1 LRAANASAVSA
12 DVPRAT
18 YRLQFNREFG
28 FAQAAEL
35 VPYLAALGVSHIYAS
50 PYFKARAGSAH
61 GYDIVDHNAL
71 NPEVGDRAA
80 FDRLCAA
87 LRAHGMGQV
96 LDVVPNHVAVLG
108 ADNLRWLDVLEN
120 GRASAQANFFDIAW
134 DRAPDEL
141 RGKLLL
147 PVLGD
152 HYGSVLA
159 RGEIALAFDAE
170 HGEFSLRY
178 ADHRFPLD
186 PQTYPRVL
194 AAAAER
200 LRPRLRAE
208 EAAIAD
214 ECDSLG
220 VAFGVLPK
228 ATETAAARVSERRR
242 DQAECK
248 RRLAQ
253 LCSRSAEALR
263 CIDEERRRLNG
274 RAGDAASFDA
284 LHALIG
290 EQVYRLAS
298 WRMAADVINYRRF
311 VDVNELAAVR
321 VEDREV
327 FEATHGL
334 LFELIAS
341 REVTGV
347 RVDHADGLYDPGQ
360 YFSRLQ
366 QGAAERWQRAIRDA
380 TAAGDAAS
388 PAPLY
393 LVIEKVMTPSGRLPA
408 SWPIA
413 GTTGYDFAALVNG
426 LFIDGRAEAKLT
438 YGYFAFLRERIDFD
452 EIVYRSKKL
461 IMGVAVA
468 SELSAL
474 ASRLSRIARA
484 DRATCDFTYASLR
497 AALAE
502 VVACFPV
509 YRTYVTAE
517 QVSGEDRGFIEAATR
532 AAKRRAVAAE
542 TTVFDFIRAALTTDL
557 AQVRPESQ
565 REQIVEF
572 AMRFQ
577 QFSAAVTAK
586 GMEDT
591 AFYLY
596 NRLVSLNEVGA
607 DPRRFATSV
616 AAFHGANA
624 DRVEHWPGAMLATST
639 HDSKRS
645 EDVRARIDVLSELPA
660 EWRLHA
666 SRWRRFNRP
675 RRRKRNELE
684 APTRN
689 DEYLLYQTLVGAWP
703 AGDAGPATLTDFS
716 TRIER
721 YMLKVVREA
730 KAMSSWLNPDEAYEK
745 ALIAFVRGI
754 LASPGN
760 KRFLEDFVPFQ
771 RRVAWFGMLNSLAQ
785 TLLKLTAPG
794 VPDIYQG
801 SECWNLSLVDPDNR
815 RAVEYAAHR
824 RSLEAMQGAAAAG
837 SHALASLAVDL
848 LRHMHDGGIKQFVV
862 WRALTLRREREALF
876 RDGAYV
882 PLPTT
887 GAHADHLCTYARV
900 LGQHCAVVVAP
911 RLACTLMRGEPVL
924 PVGPEVWGDAR
935 IVLAGLPPQAGWAD
949 ALTGAPAVVDDGGSG
964 ALLASAALQRLP
976 VALLVGHGARR
987 DGQY

>member
-1 LRAANASAVSA
+1 VGA

-28 FAQAAEL
+28 FAQATEL

-50 PYFKARAGSAH
+50 PYFKARTGSAH

-71 NPEVGDRAA
+71 NPEIGDRAA

-96 LDVVPNHVAVLG
+96 LDMVPNHVGVLG
-108 ADNLRWLDVLEN
+108 ADNPRWLDVLEN
-120 GRASAQANFFDIAW
+120 GRASEHAGFFDIAW

-152 HYGSVLA
+152 HYGSVLG
-159 RGEIALAFDAE
+159 RGEIALAFDAGR
-170 HGEFSLRY
+170 GEFSFRY

-186 PQTYPRVL
+186 PRTYPRVL
-194 AAAAER
+194 APAAER

-208 EAAIAD
+208 EASVAD
-214 ECDSLG
+214 KFESLG
-220 VAFGVLPK
+220 VAFAALPK
-228 ATETAAARVSERRR
+228 ATETAAVRVAERRR
-242 DQAECK
+242 DEADYK
-248 RRLAQ
+248 RRLAE
-253 LCSRSAEALR
+253 LCSRSAETLR
-263 CIDEERRRLNG
+263 CIDEELLRLNG

-284 LHALIG
+284 LHELIAA
-290 EQVYRLAS
+290 QVYRLAS

-311 VDVNELAAVR
+311 VDVNDLAAVR
-321 VEDREV
+321 VEEQAV

-334 LFELIAS
+334 LFKLIAS

-366 QGAAERWQRAIRDA
+366 QGAAERWQVAVPDEI
-380 TAAGDAAS
+380 AAAAL
-388 PAPLY
+388 PEPLY
-393 LVIEKVMTPSGRLPA
+393 LVIEKVITPSERMPA

-426 LFIDGRAEAKLT
+426 LFVDGRAEAKLT
-438 YGYFAFLRERIDFD
+438 YGYFAFLRQRLDFD

-461 IMGVAVA
+461 IMSVAVA

-484 DRATCDFTYASLR
+484 DRATCDFTYASVR

-509 YRTYVTAE
+509 YRTYVTAA
-517 QVSGEDRGFIEAATR
+517 QVPDEDRGFIETAIR
-532 AAKRRAVAAE
+532 SAKRRAVAAE
-542 TTVFDFIRAALTTDL
+542 TTIFDFIRAVLTTDL
-557 AQVRPESQ
+557 VQVRPQSQ
-565 REQIVEF
+565 REEIVEF

-577 QFSAAVTAK
+577 QLSAPVMAK

-596 NRLVSLNEVGA
+596 NRLASLNEVGA

-616 AAFHGANA
+616 AAFHRANA
-624 DRVEHWPGAMLATST
+624 HRAEHWPHAMLATST

-660 EWRLHA
+660 EWRLHV
-666 SRWRRFNRP
+666 SRWRRFHRP
-675 RRRKRNELE
+675 RRRKRDEFE

-689 DEYLLYQTLVGAWP
+689 DEYLLYQTLIGAWP
-703 AGDAGPATLTDFS
+703 AVDTGPGTLTDFCA
-716 TRIER
+716 RIER
-721 YMLKVVREA
+721 YMVKVVREA
-730 KAMSSWLNPDEAYEK
+730 KAMSSWLNPNEAYEE

-760 KRFLEDFVPFQ
+760 ERFLKDFVPFQ

-801 SECWNLSLVDPDNR
+801 SESWNLSLVDPDNR
-815 RAVEYAAHR
+815 RPVEYTTHR
-824 RSLEAMQGAAAAG
+824 QSLEAMQRAAAPG
-837 SHALASLAVDL
+837 GQALASLAVDL
-848 LRHMHDGGIKQFVV
+848 LRHMHDGRIKQFVV
-862 WRALTLRREREALF
+862 WGTLALRRERETLF
-876 RDGAYV
+876 RDGAYI

-887 GAHADHLCTYARV
+887 GEHADHLCAYARV
-900 LGQHCAVVVAP
+900 LGEQCAIVVAP
-911 RLACTLMRGEPVL
+911 RLACTLMRGETAP
-924 PVGPEVWGDAR
+924 PVGARVWGDAR
-935 IVLAGLPPQAGWAD
+935 IVLAGLPLQDGWTD
-949 ALTGAPAVVDDGGSG
+949 ALTGAPAVANDGGSSG
-964 ALLASAALQRLP
+964 LLASAVLHRLP
-976 VALLVGHGARR
+976 VALLVGNGAPR
-987 DGQY
+987 